1 MAVEKEVNEYF
12 KKYTEPVT
20 IVVSG
25 EDYLEW
31 IPGRSSLAT
40 APGPARDVANFL
52 EQYIEAASQGSQE
65 IMVTPEGPSLP
76 ASTRSI
82 YTVVWALLT
91 IYGVDEV
98 EFIGDAPSLRDMGL
112 DEGSNFDP
120 NGKPII
126 R

>member
-1 MAVEKEVNEYF
+1 MVREPNEYF

-20 IVVSG
+20 IVVNG

-31 IPGRSSLAT
+31 NPGRSELSS
-40 APGPARDVANFL
+40 APGPARDISMFI
-52 EQYIEAASQGSQE
+52 ERYIEAKSAGDLE

-76 ASTRSI
+76 ASVKSI
-82 YTVVWALLT
+82 YTVVWAFLST
-91 IYGVDEV
+91 YGPEEV
-98 EFIGDAPSLRDMGL
+98 QFIGDAPTLQDMGL
-112 DEGSNFDP
+112 DEGSNFDA